1 MDGRLL
7 LEGLQ
12 RFGGMPMYLPV
23 QYQVLN
29 AEQAFFLKEA
39 NQDIM
44 RNSSL
49 QARTELFF
57 IQQARRM
64 PIVNASYGP
73 LSVQQPVHMEL
84 LGPGFFNNP
93 SSPSMSSPLFT
104 FNWKVQTFIISE
116 RIHPSWPKVQVMF
129 YVVGRD
135 WDDYSTVDRL
145 PCVRMFAFHETQEVR
160 GTCRLKGELGLCV
173 AELEPL
179 PSWFSPPSIVP
190 GRQRAPEQAEGT
202 PVELYYMVQSTD
214 TGDCNSEDSRKVSPI
229 HSEQQGP
236 AGYFSGPT
244 PMRRIG
250 SVRLLQ
256 PLSEVRLDGN
266 FVVMVPSR
274 PVRQKET
281 VSAFLAA
288 STLSSVEIFTL
299 SIDHLSTVDMDIS
312 LGFLAKGVCAM
323 FTKDK
328 MECSSFSGISS
339 ITGRRALLS
348 VWKWR
353 VGLVFHRRLL
363 HHRYAKTTER
373 TGRKKRDKETKASI
387 MRIEWSSAQLHG
399 FGDLWKS
406 VRLYAACGH
415 GGGGVV
421 ITSGEVKLKDGVT
434 FLGTRASNPVH
445 WTVSQDVRSEGHR
458 VVTLHCR
465 RKDASYGQRIESGF
479 QKVLQVDLEVNGLLD
494 PMGIRSVRW
503 QVEYPMSRTLTEEIQ
518 TLIRL
523 APQELGGIVPLAM
536 ETEILNT
543 AVLTGKTV
551 AMPVKVVTVGTDG
564 AVTDVTDSV
573 ECRST
578 DEDVVK
584 VSERCDYVYVNGKE
598 KRGRVR
604 MMVNFTY
611 SYLSSQLEI
620 SVWVPHLPLQV
631 DIPDPELSQIKGWRV
646 PMSPGNHR
654 SSVEDVEGVRRE
666 RACAPH
672 YQSTT
677 VRVLTHFE
685 AEPEE
690 GRGQQDFLLGSDW
703 QVDVTELVRDFLKV
717 DNTGVASL
725 LEGPVLMGLNTGTAK
740 VQVMSPLS
748 DSVLAE
754 RVVRVLDD
762 KVSITELGVQLVSG
776 LSLNLQLSTGS
787 SRAIVATTTTQ
798 DTMHNPKQESLISA
812 WLQFSDGSMTPLDLY
827 DPTTLVLMAASLDEQ
842 VITIQRDLWWKWPV
856 VVARGEGQGM
866 LLRVEMYGAEACQK
880 TRRRTLLAAGNGS
893 IRVKFGRGEESETR
907 AGERRHR
914 PNKPYYGGS
923 ISDMEAGI
931 MNKGATTIKTAAPG
945 RNSGDRHAAR
955 DVPADF
961 SDFPAQAELPHGR
974 STEEEL
980 LQTRRG
986 LTDLEIGMYA
996 LLGVFC
1002 LAILVFLINC
1012 VSYALKYRNKQLPL
1026 EGQET
1031 MAHAHDW
1038 VWLGHEGEL
1047 LEGHAGLCLQQ
1058 EELGGTADSG
1068 LGLEEGSQ
1076 LLNGL
1081 AAQKSLQGLGHR
1093 STSDSGS
1100 TGREHKG
1107 DPLNSPTTKRK
1118 RVKFTTFS
1126 HAKPNN
1132 GCPAISPLV
1141 IGQNDIKWVCPDIE
1155 LGDSEEL
1162 RNYMERLNE
1171 NATKNIAYH
1180 LMFESEETSPIT
1192 IRSDQ
1197 FSSRIT
1203 PEGYMCVCLFVC
1215 LFVCEPPQ
1223 LYSTETG
1230 GKEDRTPAR
1239 GGHTCPTLIMDRH
1252 CRSQPTGPA
1261 GHLVTAGCCCNCP
1274 LQTDRFWLS
1283 PAWRF
1288 STHLPKRLRGRWQ
1301 RTGGTMHTELW
1312 VVHSST
1318 RPCPKLLV
1326 ASLLK

>member
-12 RFGGMPMYLPV
+12 RFGTVPTYLPV

-29 AEQAFFLKEA
+29 AELAFFLKEA

-64 PIVNASYGP
+64 PVVNASYGP
-73 LSVQQPVHMEL
+73 LSVQQPVPMEL
-84 LGPGFFNNP
+84 LGPGLFNNP
-93 SSPSMSSPLFT
+93 SASSSSSPSSSQLFT

-116 RIHPSWPKVQVMF
+116 RIHPNWPKVQVLF

-179 PSWFSPPSIVP
+179 PSWFSPPSVVP
-190 GRQRAPEQAEGT
+190 GRQRAPEQVEGT

-214 TGDCNSEDSRKVSPI
+214 TGDCNSEDSRKPSSVR
-229 HSEQQGP
+229 SEQQGP

-250 SVRLLQ
+250 SVRLFQ
-256 PLSEVRLDGN
+256 PFSELRLDSN

-274 PVRQKET
+274 PIKQRET
-281 VSAFLAA
+281 VSTFLAA
-288 STLSSVEIFTL
+288 STLSSVDIFTL
-299 SIDHLSTVDMDIS
+299 
-312 LGFLAKGVCAM
+312 
-323 FTKDK
+323 
-328 MECSSFSGISS
+328 
-339 ITGRRALLS
+339 R
-348 VWKWR
+348 
-353 VGLVFHRRLL
+353 
-363 HHRYAKTTER
+363 
-373 TGRKKRDKETKASI
+373 
-387 MRIEWSSAQLHG
+387 
-399 FGDLWKS
+399 
-406 VRLYAACGH
+406 
-415 GGGGVV
+415 
-421 ITSGEVKLKDGVT
+421 VKLKDGVA
-434 FLGTRASNPVH
+434 FLGARVSNPAQ
-445 WTVSQDVRSEGHR
+445 WTVSQDVRNEGHR

-465 RKDASYGQRIESGF
+465 RKDGSFGQSVASFSRSFFSSSPASTPPASFNEAVEEVFHILLKRMDAGF

-494 PMGIRSVRW
+494 PLGTRSVTW
-503 QVEYPMSRTLTEEIQ
+503 QVEYPMTRTLSEEIY

-523 APQELGGIVPLAM
+523 APHDLGGIVPLAM
-536 ETEILNT
+536 RRSYNGPYRETEILNT
-543 AVLTGKTV
+543 AVLTGRTV
-551 AMPVKVVTVGTDG
+551 AIPVKVVTVGTDG
-564 AVTDVTDSV
+564 AVTDVTESV

-598 KRGRVR
+598 TRGRVK

-611 SYLSSQLEI
+611 SYLSAQLEV
-620 SVWVPHLPLQV
+620 SVWMPHLPLQI
-631 DIPDPELSQIKGWRV
+631 DMSDPELSQIKGWRV
-646 PMSPGNHR
+646 PVTAGNQR
-654 SSVEDVEGVRRE
+654 SSGEDDDDEGSRKDRG
-666 RACAPH
+666 CGPQ

-690 GRGQQDFLLGSDW
+690 WRGQPDFLLGSDW
-703 QVDVTELVRDFLKV
+703 QVDVTDLVHESMRV
-717 DNTGVASL
+717 DDTRVASL
-725 LEGPVLMGLNTGTAK
+725 LDGQVLMGLNIGTAK

-748 DSVLAE
+748 DAVLAE
-754 RVVRVLDD
+754 RMVRVLDD

-776 LSLNLQLSTGS
+776 LSLNLQLSPGS
-787 SRAIVATTTTQ
+787 NRAIAATTTTQ
-798 DTMHNPKQESLISA
+798 DILQNAKQESLISA

-827 DPTTLVLMAASLDEQ
+827 DPGHFVLTATSLDER
-842 VITIQRDLWWKWPV
+842 VVSVQRDSWWKWPV
-856 VVARGEGQGM
+856 VVVRGEGQG
-866 LLRVEMYGAEACQK
+866 LLVRVEMYGAESCQTK
-880 TRRRTLLAAGNGS
+880 TKRRAVLAAGNAN
-893 IRVKFGRGEESETR
+893 IRVKFGRGEEGENR
-907 AGERRHR
+907 AGDRRHR
-914 PNKPYYGGS
+914 PNAPYYGGS

-931 MNKGATTIKTAAPG
+931 VNRGATTIKTAAPG
-945 RNSGDRHAAR
+945 RPGGDRHPAR

-961 SDFPAQAELPHGR
+961 SDFPAQADLPHGR
-974 STEEEL
+974 STEEDL
-980 LQTRRG
+980 LQARRG

-1026 EGQET
+1026 EGQES
-1031 MAHAHDW
+1031 MAHHAHDW

-1058 EELGGTADSG
+1058 EEPGGTMDSG

-1081 AAQKSLQGLGHR
+1081 SAQKSMHR
-1093 STSDSGS
+1093 SASDSGCS
-1100 TGREHKG
+1100 GREHKS

-1126 HAKPNN
+1126 HSKPSN
-1132 GCPAISPLV
+1132 GCASISPLV

-1155 LGDSEEL
+1155 LGDSKEL

-1171 NATKNIAYH
+1171 NATKIIA
-1180 LMFESEETSPIT
+1180 
-1192 IRSDQ
+1192 
-1197 FSSRIT
+1197 
-1203 PEGYMCVCLFVC
+1203 
-1215 LFVCEPPQ
+1215 
-1223 LYSTETG
+1223 
-1230 GKEDRTPAR
+1230 
-1239 GGHTCPTLIMDRH
+1239 
-1252 CRSQPTGPA
+1252 
-1261 GHLVTAGCCCNCP
+1261 
-1274 LQTDRFWLS
+1274 
-1283 PAWRF
+1283 
-1288 STHLPKRLRGRWQ
+1288 
-1301 RTGGTMHTELW
+1301 
-1312 VVHSST
+1312 
-1318 RPCPKLLV
+1318 
-1326 ASLLK
+1326 